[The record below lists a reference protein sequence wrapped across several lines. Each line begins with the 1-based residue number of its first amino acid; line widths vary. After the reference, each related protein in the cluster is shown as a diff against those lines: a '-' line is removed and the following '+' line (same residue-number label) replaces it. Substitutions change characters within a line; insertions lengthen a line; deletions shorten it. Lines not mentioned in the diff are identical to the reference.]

1 MPADYDDVRL
11 MLRPA
16 ARVSPWRPA
25 TLGAEIVLAFVAKL
39 GRMPTAPPL
48 RFAVS

>member
-16 ARVSPWRPA
+16 VRVSPRRPA
-25 TLGAEIVLAFVAKL
+25 ALGAEIVLAFVAKL
-39 GRMPTAPPL
+39 GPHADGAAGGL
-48 RFAVS
+48 IA